1 MANPAPTL
9 KLAPAESETAPVRT
23 APRRGRSWLRLVL
36 LVVVPAIAAAAGLHL
51 YLAGGG
57 TITTDNAYIGAQKVL
72 ITPDISGKV
81 ARIVVREGQQVA
93 PGDVLFEIDP
103 EPFRL
108 AVTQAEARVATV
120 RAEFANLKSNL
131 QALHRQIALAE
142 ESAAIRQGE
151 VNRKKELLSRRAGSQ
166 ADVDTASWNLMAAR
180 TQLEQLRQQAAT
192 VRHHLLDNP
201 ELPAERYPAHIQA
214 ASALEQA
221 QRDLA
226 HTVLRAPLAGTATQV
241 NSIQLGRYITA
252 GTPVFAIVDDRNPWV
267 DANPKE
273 TDITDLRVGQK
284 VTVDVDTFPGRSFRG
299 TVAAVSPGTG
309 AQFSILP
316 AQNASGNWVK
326 VVQRVPVRIAF
337 DDGQDVSRLRAGMSV
352 TVSIATG
359 RKRTLAGLLGLIPYP
374 YPPPRAGEER
384 EGARASP

>member
-81 ARIVVREGQQVA
+81 ARIVVREGQQV
-93 PGDVLFEIDP
+93 DP
-103 EPFRL
+103 ESFRL
-108 AVTQAEARVATV
+108 AVTQAKARVATV

-131 QALHRQIALAE
+131 TALNRQIALAE
-142 ESAAIRQGE
+142 ESAAIRQSE
-151 VNRKKELLSRRAGSQ
+151 VDRKKELLSRRAGSQ
-166 ADVDTASWNLMAAR
+166 ADVDSATWNLMAAK
-180 TQLEQLRQQAAT
+180 TQLEQLRQQAAS
-192 VRHHLLDNP
+192 VRHHLLENP

-241 NSIQLGRYITA
+241 NSIQLGRYLTA

-284 VTVDVDTFPGRSFRG
+284 VTVDVDTFPDRSFRG
-299 TVAAVSPGTG
+299 TVIAVSPGTG

-316 AQNASGNWVK
+316 PQNASGNWVK

-337 DDGQDVSRLRAGMSV
+337 DAGEDMSRLRAGMSV

-359 RKRTLAGLLGLIPYP
+359 RKRTLAGLLGLTPHP
-374 YPPPRAGEER
+374 YPPPQAGEGK

>member
-131 QALHRQIALAE
+131 NALNRQIALAE
-142 ESAAIRQGE
+142 ESAAIRQSE
-151 VNRKKELLSRRAGSQ
+151 VDRKKELLSRRAGSQ
-166 ADVDTASWNLMAAR
+166 ADVDSATWNLMAAK
-180 TQLEQLRQQAAT
+180 TQLEQLRQQAAS

-284 VTVDVDTFPGRSFRG
+284 VTVDVDTFPDRSFRG
-299 TVAAVSPGTG
+299 TVIAVSPGTG

-316 AQNASGNWVK
+316 PQNASGNWVK

-337 DDGQDVSRLRAGMSV
+337 DAGEDMSRLRAGMSV

-359 RKRTLAGLLGLIPYP
+359 RKRTLAGLLGLTPHP
-374 YPPPRAGEER
+374 NPPPRAEGR

>member
-201 ELPAERYPAHIQA
+201 ELPAERYPVHIQA

-316 AQNASGNWVK
+316 PQNASGNWVK

-337 DDGQDVSRLRAGMSV
+337 DAGEDMSRLRAGMSV